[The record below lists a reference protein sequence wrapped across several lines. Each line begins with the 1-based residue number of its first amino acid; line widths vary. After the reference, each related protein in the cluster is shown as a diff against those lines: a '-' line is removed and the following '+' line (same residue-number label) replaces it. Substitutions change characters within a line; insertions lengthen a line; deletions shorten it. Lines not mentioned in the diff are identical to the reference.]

1 MPCTFK
7 PVTEAHPQQIIKV
20 VLTIEHSLDYCCH
33 TVTDKKSNAKKKNP
47 KKTKQNCCHGDI
59 SQQVSLRNTGFN
71 CRIE

>member
-33 TVTDKKSNAKKKNP
+33 TVTDKKSNAKKKT
-47 KKTKQNCCHGDI
+47 KKTKNCFHGDI
-59 SQQVSLRNTGFN
+59 SQQVSLRNRFQL
-71 CRIE
+71 